1 MVDDRQLVKLAKEGD
16 RGALAALYKE
26 YQPRIYRY
34 IAYRVGD
41 AAVADDLTAEVFV
54 SMVKNIRQYEDRG
67 RPFLAWLYAVAGN
80 VVKMHYRSQGKV
92 EFEPLPDEM
101 IDQEPT
107 PAEIAQSRLTQERL
121 VAAMPRLTEEQR
133 QVILLKFIEGF
144 DNNEIAA
151 VMVKSEGA
159 IRIMQ
164 HRALL
169 ALRRVLAEEAASRSL
184 EARHQ
189 V

>member
-1 MVDDRQLVKLAKEGD
+1 MVNDTRLVKRAKEGD
-16 RGALAALYKE
+16 RGALAALYDE

-41 AAVADDLTAEVFV
+41 ATAADDLTAEVFV
-54 SMVKNIRQYEDRG
+54 SMVKHINRYQERG
-67 RPFLAWLYAVAGN
+67 RPFLAWLYTIAGN
-80 VVKMHYRSQGKV
+80 VAKMYYRREGKV

-101 IDQEPT
+101 IDQEPN
-107 PAEIAQSRLTQERL
+107 PAEIAQSRLTHERL
-121 VAAMPRLTEEQR
+121 MAAMPRLTEGQR

-144 DNNEIAA
+144 DNSEIAA

-169 ALRRVLAEEAASRSL
+169 ALRRALAEEGSGSL
-184 EARHQ
+184 EAQHQ

>member
-1 MVDDRQLVKLAKEGD
+1 MVEDRQLVRLAKKGD
-16 RGALAALYKE
+16 RGALAALYTE
-26 YQPRIYRY
+26 YQPRIFRY

-41 AAVADDLTAEVFV
+41 TAVADDLTAEVFV
-54 SMVKNIRQYEDRG
+54 SMVKNIGRYEYRG
-67 RPFLAWLYAVAGN
+67 RPFLAWLYTIAGN
-80 VVKMHYRSQGKV
+80 IVKMHYRRQQKA

-101 IDQEPT
+101 IDHKPN
-107 PAEIAQSRLTQERL
+107 PADITESRLTHERL
-121 VAAMPRLTEEQR
+121 MAAMPHLTEGQR

-144 DNNEIAA
+144 DNSEIAA

-159 IRIMQ
+159 IRVLQ

-169 ALRRVLAEEAASRSL
+169 ALRRVLAEEASRSL
-184 EARHQ
+184 DAHHY